1 MALSKQTSNPAK
13 NAGLRNNFDMKLL
26 TELYK
31 IPAKTG
37 NEEQIKSFVLE
48 SVKDIPMQVVTDEI
62 GNLFFIKGT
71 AESYPCV
78 AAHLDEVHLPC
89 E

>member
-1 MALSKQTSNPAK
+1 
-13 NAGLRNNFDMKLL
+13 MKLL

-37 NEEQIKSFVLE
+37 NEEQIKSFILE
-48 SVKDIPMQVVTDEI
+48 NVKDIPMQVITDEI

-78 AAHLDEVHLPC
+78 AAHLDEVQIGKDDTLLCPAKFLHS
-89 E
+89 ENIEQKWV